1 MREPA
6 RDRGRLEDM
15 LHAAEYVISFTE
27 GLTLQGFTEDKLR
40 YFAVLMNVEIIGEAA
55 YMLTLDYKESHP
67 QIPWDRIIKMRHI
80 LVHGYGDV
88 LPEILWTT
96 AKDDVPKL
104 LQQIQQLLGG

>member
-15 LHAAEYVISFTE
+15 LQAAEYVISFTE
-27 GLTLQGFTEDKLR
+27 GISLSAFTDDKLR
-40 YFAVLMNVEIIGEAA
+40 YFAVLKNLEIIGEAA

-67 QIPWDRIIKMRHI
+67 EIPWDKIIKMRHI

-88 LPEILWTT
+88 LPEILWQT
-96 AKDDVPKL
+96 ALEDVPQL
-104 LQQIQQLLGG
+104 RQRIRELLGD